1 MTVHILRLAFG
12 IRDLEHLRAV
22 LARRVES
29 GPDGRDTVVITTR
42 FKPRRAREVED
53 GGSLYWII
61 KGLIRAR
68 SPILAVEDHEP
79 AAAATGLAAR
89 RRCAFRLDREI
100 IATVPRP
107 RGVQQGWRY
116 LAPGEAPPDL
126 VDIDDDGKGDL
137 TPELAAELRALGLL

>member
-1 MTVHILRLAFG
+1 MAVHILRQAFG
-12 IRDLEHLRAV
+12 IRDLEHLRRV
-22 LARRVES
+22 LARRVEP

-79 AAAATGLAAR
+79 AATATGPTAR
-89 RRCAFRLDREI
+89 RRCAFRLDTEI
-100 IATVPRP
+100 IPTVPRP
-107 RGVQQGWRY
+107 RGVHQGWRY
-116 LAPGEAPPDL
+116 FAPGEAPPDL
-126 VDIDDDGKGDL
+126 VDIDEDGKGDL